1 MAPVLDDIPNELFER
16 IVEQLDARDI
26 FALRLG
32 SRLLASK
39 ATQRTFKAFLRIKHV
54 HLDEWSLTELVH
66 ATRPGGIGDLVE
78 NLVLVGLVTDLE
90 YSEKRLATDHYVS
103 HGGYE
108 MVTMK
113 PSLESVESLSARRDE
128 LCTFRDSKEDLRLL
142 SEAFCNLSRSIA
154 PRCLPCLS
162 LQIGVH
168 YLDGHRHD
176 TPFLYAENTRSN
188 FAYDPRFD
196 LIREA
201 AEHTFR
207 IIMESLTSSSL
218 TVKKLDLFNG
228 SGMQPCSLSTTVV
241 NNVEGQ
247 YPGLSACFA
256 PMESLS
262 ISLCNPKSPEDDADE
277 AYPTMPDESNTLGLG
292 QLLQLPLQLSHL
304 DVHYFIQGNSG
315 HERIFHPRALM
326 RHAAACSNLPNLQSC
341 RISGLHCDTGD
352 LLLFLQRTK
361 PKCVTLENIIA
372 LSETWRPVLE
382 FLTSSNANI
391 RSLCLDDLFEL
402 GTPLEGLHL
411 YDDSD
416 LPIGT
421 KHLWF
426 DGSGPTKYGGPEMAA
441 YNSTVVLQDDAV
453 KHRLDY
459 HFKGDLW
466 SLPLGWSQRRL
477 LKYGSI

>member
-26 FALRLG
+26 FALHLG

-54 HLDEWSLTELVH
+54 YLDEQSLKELVH
-66 ATRPGGIGDLVE
+66 ASRPGGIGNLVE

-90 YSEKRLATDHYVS
+90 YSEKRLATDRYVS

-113 PSLESVESLSARRDE
+113 PSLESVESLRARRDE

-142 SEAFCNLSRSIA
+142 NEAFCNLSQSIA

-162 LQIGVH
+162 LQVGVH
-168 YLDGHRHD
+168 YLDGQRHD
-176 TPFLYAENTRSN
+176 TPLLYAENTRSN
-188 FAYDPRFD
+188 FAYEPRFD
-196 LIREA
+196 FICEA

-207 IIMESLTSSSL
+207 IAMESLTSSSL
-218 TVKKLDLFNG
+218 TIKKLDLYNS
-228 SGMQPCSLSTTVV
+228 SGMQPCSLSTAEV
-241 NNVEGQ
+241 NNFEGQ
-247 YPGLSACFA
+247 YPGLRACFA

-277 AYPTMPDESNTLGLG
+277 AYLEMPNESNTLGLG
-292 QLLQLPLQLSHL
+292 QLLELPLQLSHL
-304 DVHYFIQGNSG
+304 DVHYFIRG
-315 HERIFHPRALM
+315 HFGYRRIFHPRALM
-326 RHAAACSNLPNLQSC
+326 QHAAACSNLPHLQSC
-341 RISGLHCDTGD
+341 RISGLHCDPD
-352 LLLFLQRTK
+352 HLVLFLQRTK

-372 LSETWRPVLE
+372 LSETWRPVLG
-382 FLTSSNANI
+382 FLTSSHANI
-391 RSLCLDDLFEL
+391 KSLCLEDLFEL
-402 GTPLEGLHL
+402 ETPLEELHP
-411 YDDSD
+411 DGDSD
-416 LPIGT
+416 LSIDT

-426 DGSGPTKYGGPEMAA
+426 DESGPTKYGGPEMAA
-441 YNSTVVLQDDAV
+441 CNSTVTRQDDAV

-459 HFKGDLW
+459 HFNGDLW
-466 SLPLGWSQRRL
+466 NLPLGWSQRRL
-477 LKYGSI
+477 LKYGPI